1 MNSRFLLPSAFCL
14 LLTAGAGFAQTGE
27 LSIVEKGFDYRIW
40 ERTEFIDGND
50 RPVKSGYTELET
62 GMHYL
67 EGDQWRESEAVIEI
81 TPTGAAALKGNHKVH
96 FLANLN
102 APGAVDLV
110 MRDGQRLTSHI
121 LGLSY
126 FDAATGKSVLIA
138 ELKDSVGVLT
148 EPNVLV
154 YPDAFTDLKA
164 DVRYIYTKAGLE
176 QDVIFREQFLSPA
189 EYGLNP
195 QTTRLQFLTE
205 FDHPPA
211 PRIEKARG
219 GQRETD
225 AVLDFG
231 VMRIGVGKAFLIG
244 KEQGQIAVDK
254 AWVKLQGRDFLIE
267 EIDYPAMQTQLEALP
282 LPPQAMRRP
291 NVNGVRHLV
300 SNERVLPRR
309 EVAST
314 EQAKPIQVAL
324 GSVPT
329 EGFVLDYLLLSSATN
344 FTFKGDTTFY
354 VSGAVNLSSNTVIEG
369 GTVVKFTNHHAHV
382 SRAINIFGTVD
393 CQTGPYRPA
402 IFTSKDDNTV
412 GENIAG
418 STGAPSGYYGN
429 GLVIY
434 SSGNTLHDM
443 RFAYLQTGVSGVPIT
458 GDLNLAHLQFVFC
471 KYPVFFSPVTCGL
484 GPCNNKLTLDNAL
497 IYRCETAFTGENGT
511 WRGQH
516 VTVHDCNTL
525 TYDAGDEAQISLTNS
540 LLVTVTNA
548 GNMPLTLVS
557 TAEHASDSG
566 IFQTVGAGSHYLA
579 DPNLRNIGTLGI
591 SQELSRALLS
601 KTTFPPTEIT
611 ANFTG
616 NDSLS
621 PQSIRDA
628 DGFPDLGYHY
638 DPLDYVVNA
647 KTISDSLYLSGGV
660 VLGTYGS
667 STSYGLAPT
676 GNGTLTSEG
685 TATKPNWIVRYNTVQ
700 EQSTANWASSS
711 VASSVK
717 ILSTSSTAHF
727 LFTGWSNLGGPGNHF
742 QNTTGSSVLFSF
754 VQCEFSSGRFTIDS
768 GAVAL
773 TNCLWQRVYVD
784 LRDDENDLEW
794 YLYNNLFYGG
804 TLYYK
809 SLAESPILL
818 AYDNLFDR
826 TTITRGGGSE
836 NFTHNYNGYIANQS
850 RLIPNQANDEVLSSM
865 TYASAGS
872 RRWYHGIT
880 ALVNEGSRSA
890 TDADLSNFT
899 VRTDQ
904 TADGDAVDI
913 GYHYQVVQA
922 PTASPDEFSWQTC
935 PGIPREIILTGS
947 DPQSLPLTF
956 SIVTAPMHG
965 SLGPITQINETS
977 ASVTYTS
984 SGSFCGED
992 EFTFKVNNGYLDSS
1006 SATITI
1012 RVGDPNPIAHCQD
1025 VMTGK
1030 NTPVT
1035 FTLSG
1040 SDACGGSLT
1049 FTVVSGPS
1057 PGSVTGG
1064 SGASRTYTPSTS
1076 TFEGADSF
1084 QFIAN
1089 NCGFSSSSSAQVTVK
1104 VVPGPTLTTECL
1116 PHSIVL
1122 KWTLPSFLEPLAAP
1136 GYIKDFQIY
1145 RCTTSSGTCTP
1156 GTTTPFAT
1164 IDDIGVLQN
1173 PEKWMFI
1180 DTAVEPDT
1188 VYCYQIRFRHQETG
1202 CAPATPPTI
1211 FESPLSSLQCNTV
1224 CCPDSELGFWTDHG
1238 PTKEQ
1243 LAAWL
1248 SEPGDSVSNV
1258 HYTGALLARGI
1269 FGGGLAVGL
1278 PFDSGIIL
1286 SSGNIHNAKGP
1297 NDDEGGVKEAQF
1309 NLPGDDAL
1317 DDLLEILEPET
1328 NPETLDTEDAAVLVF
1343 DLTPSSTKTIQFQ
1356 YVFASEEYPEFI
1368 EILKNDAIAIFVD
1381 DENIAWVPGSTNML
1395 PVCVFTIN
1403 SMRNSE
1409 FFQENLPDPNQVFD
1423 LQYDGFTS
1431 TSEHLFLTAS
1441 FTVEEGVPVR
1451 IKIVIADE
1459 DDDEFDSAI
1468 FISAKSPICEQ

>member
-1 MNSRFLLPSAFCL
+1 
-14 LLTAGAGFAQTGE
+14 
-27 LSIVEKGFDYRIW
+27 VEKGFDYRIW
-40 ERTEFIDGND
+40 ERLILAPGED
-50 RPVKSGYTELET
+50 RLMKTGYTELET
-62 GMHYL
+62 GMHFL
-67 EGDQWRESEAVIEI
+67 EGDQWRESEAIIEI

-96 FLANLN
+96 FRANLN

-616 NDSLS
+616 NDSLA

-872 RRWYHGIT
+872 RRWYQGIT
-880 ALVNEGSRSA
+880 DLLNQGSRSA
-890 TDADLSNFT
+890 TAADLSNFT

-904 TADGDAVDI
+904 TADSDAVDI
-913 GYHYQVVQA
+913 GYHYQVVQL
-922 PTASPDEFSWQTC
+922 PTANPDTFSWQTC
-935 PGIPREIILTGS
+935 GGIPKEITLTGF

-977 ASVTYTS
+977 ASVTYTPDEN
-984 SGSFCGED
+984 FCGED
-992 EFTFKVNNGYLDSS
+992 SFTFKVNNGYLDSDP
-1006 SATITI
+1006 ATITI
-1012 RVGDPNPIAHCQD
+1012 NVGDPNPTAQCGNVMVKKGDSVTITLTGSGND
-1025 VMTGK
+1025 VCHETLDF
-1030 NTPVT
+1030 NTPST
-1035 FTLSG
+1035 T
-1040 SDACGGSLT
+1040 AQGGSLT
-1049 FTVVSGPS
+1049 TPTRVDATHGTV
-1057 PGSVTGG
+1057 
-1064 SGASRTYTPSTS
+1064 TYTPATG
-1076 TFEGADSF
+1076 FEGTDGFDFTVSD
-1084 QFIAN
+1084 
-1089 NCGFSSSSSAQVTVK
+1089 CGFTSAGAHVTIH
-1104 VVPGPTLTTECL
+1104 VVP
-1116 PHSIVL
+1116 
-1122 KWTLPSFLEPLAAP
+1122 EPLLTAVCGPDRILLRWTIAP
-1136 GYIKDFQIY
+1136 FVESLVTDFQIKRSTSPGGPY
-1145 RCTTSSGTCTP
+1145 TVIHTANAADRSFEDTTVSPS
-1156 GTTTPFAT
+1156 TT
-1164 IDDIGVLQN
+1164 
-1173 PEKWMFI
+1173 
-1180 DTAVEPDT
+1180 
-1188 VYCYQIRFRHQETG
+1188 YCYIVTVRHQD
-1202 CAPATPPTI
+1202 
-1211 FESPLSSLQCNTV
+1211 QCTSVFYGVPSNEACIQT
-1224 CCPDSELGFWTDHG
+1224 C
-1238 PTKEQ
+1238 
-1243 LAAWL
+1243 
-1248 SEPGDSVSNV
+1248 SEPLCDDPRISGWVFTDQGLIAANQG
-1258 HYTGALLARGI
+1258 GAFRVYNDPSQVTASPWS
-1269 FGGGLAVGL
+1269 F
-1278 PFDSGIIL
+1278 PS
-1286 SSGNIHNAKGP
+1286 SSGNLKVRMDYE
-1297 NDDEGGVKEAQF
+1297 DDINCTTPGFNGNVQVATAEAVIRVA
-1309 NLPGDDAL
+1309 PGC
-1317 DDLLEILEPET
+1317 PER
-1328 NPETLDTEDAAVLVF
+1328 
-1343 DLTPSSTKTIQFQ
+1343 LTVEWTGMVEQQNTGF
-1356 YVFASEEYPEFI
+1356 ERMR
-1368 EILKNDAIAIFVD
+1368 LFVD
-1381 DENIAWVPGSTNML
+1381 GSQ
-1395 PVCVFTIN
+1395 IGAA
-1403 SMRNSE
+1403 
-1409 FFQENLPDPNQVFD
+1409 Q
-1423 LQYDGFTS
+1423 S
-1431 TSEHLFLTAS
+1431 TQGQQDCAPM
-1441 FTVEEGVPVR
+1441 VPVTGSQEVVLQPGFHLLR
-1451 IKIVIADE
+1451 METDTGIDGQFHFDAFY
-1459 DDDEFDSAI
+1459 EFGI
-1468 FISAKSPICEQ
+1468 TLQPQ